1 MILRKENA
9 EETLMWPVQTEFD
22 LRLGL
27 YRQAHYYS
35 LVQRYRLAFLITVPA
50 VLFGIAC
57 LIMQV
62 TGVLSF
68 PFPIY
73 IGAAC
78 LVWLM
83 LVASRV
89 EKNIRLYLKSPDCLL
104 GRHFKV
110 IFRPDEVKIIV
121 EEKKIYVTHPLSRL
135 AAVFELSSLY
145 MLYLDGQQT
154 YLVSK
159 ENLSREQQLL
169 LRDQFAAVLNERF
182 ISRFLS
188 VSKKAT
194 NA

>member
-1 MILRKENA
+1 
-9 EETLMWPVQTEFD
+9 MWPVQTEFD
-22 LRLGL
+22 LRLGM

-50 VLFGIAC
+50 VFLGIVF
-57 LIMQV
+57 LLMQL
-62 TGVLSF
+62 TGILSF

-78 LVWLM
+78 LIWLI
-83 LVASRV
+83 LIASRI

-121 EEKKIYVTHPLSRL
+121 EEKKIYVTHSLSRL
-135 AAVFELSSLY
+135 AAVFELSGFY

-159 ENLSREQQLL
+159 ENLSQEQQEL
-169 LRDQFAAVLNERF
+169 LRNRFAAVLSDRF
-182 ISRFLS
+182 ITRFRS
-188 VSKKAT
+188 VSQKAE
-194 NA
+194 NR